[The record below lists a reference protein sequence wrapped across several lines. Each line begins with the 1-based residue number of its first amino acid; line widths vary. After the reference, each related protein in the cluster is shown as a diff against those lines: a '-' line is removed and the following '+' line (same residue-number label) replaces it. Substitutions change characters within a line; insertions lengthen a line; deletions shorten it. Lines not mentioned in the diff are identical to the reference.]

1 MMAPQ
6 PLEHPLL
13 FPVADTSLDLQEI
26 EDLDLV
32 SDDENFNFEPV
43 QIPDDPPLD
52 SESDGPAPDSGADR
66 QLQQTNIPSLAGS
79 TAPDVPRFVPIEPR
93 RSTITGTVFSAR
105 PAWRSISIETVKIE
119 KLRISLQFI
128 VALES
133 ACKENSQL
141 TPGYDERLW
150 NPPCTLLDTSDPGLR
165 QALKTFTGADAP
177 VTEETFNAF

>member
-1 MMAPQ
+1 MAALQTPRDVVITTISTSHSTPLESIGSAAARKESRPRSDSDEITARPAFETQTTFSLRSILLRTQHYMKAPQ

-66 QLQQTNIPSLAGS
+66 QLQQTDVPSLAGS

-93 RSTITGTVFSAR
+93 RSTITGTVFSA
-105 PAWRSISIETVKIE
+105 
-119 KLRISLQFI
+119 SLPG
-128 VALES
+128 AP
-133 ACKENSQL
+133 SQ
-141 TPGYDERLW
+141 
-150 NPPCTLLDTSDPGLR
+150 
-165 QALKTFTGADAP
+165 
-177 VTEETFNAF
+177 